1 MVKSNFEINNKICN
15 IEVKGSTNEIILE
28 LSLILMRIKSSDN
41 KTYRDILKS
50 MEIINNSID
59 DGIDVDELQNMFI
72 GSYLKKTLKKV
83 TNND

>member
-1 MVKSNFEINNKICN
+1 MVKANFEINNKTCN

-28 LSLILMRIKSSDN
+28 LSLILMRIKSNDN

-59 DGIDVDELQNMFI
+59 DGIDVDELQDMFV
-72 GSYLKKTLKKV
+72 GTYLKTLKKV
-83 TNND
+83 

>member
-1 MVKSNFEINNKICN
+1 MVKANFDINGKSCN

-28 LSLILMRIKSSDN
+28 LSLILMRIKSNDN

-59 DGIDVDELQNMFI
+59 DGIDVDELQDMFV
-72 GSYLKKTLKKV
+72 GTYLKTLKKV
-83 TNND
+83 GD

>member
-1 MVKSNFEINNKICN
+1 MVKSNFEINNDICN

-59 DGIDVDELQNMFI
+59 DGINVDDLQDMFVKT
-72 GSYLKKTLKKV
+72 YLKTLKKEGK
-83 TNND
+83 